1 MARPLRV
8 EFEDAIYHLS
18 ARGNARERIFQD
30 ELDRARFIELLAE
43 SAQRFDGAL
52 LCFVLM
58 SNHFHL
64 VAQTHRANLGRWM
77 QWLLVSYTVF
87 FNRRHRLSG
96 HLFQGRY
103 KSFLVQ
109 EGEYLLGLS
118 RYVHLNPVR
127 GVSLGRGNP
136 SERRARLRRFKW
148 SSYGGYAGLGRPF
161 PFVEEEMVLEELG
174 GPRRAE
180 RLRYRRFVEEGL
192 VREIENPFAAVQWQ
206 AVLGDESFV
215 QKLRDR
221 VKGLHRHRREI
232 PSLRRVAESV
242 TAEAVLE
249 RLAKKFKVPSQRM
262 LKKGERGLEA
272 RNVAMW
278 MVWESGTKSLR
289 EIGELFGGLDYAA
302 VAQRI
307 RRTRLAHNARTTR
320 KFLKEMLN
328 IET

>member
-1 MARPLRV
+1 MELLS
-8 EFEDAIYHLS
+8 ES
-18 ARGNARERIFQD
+18 AR
-30 ELDRARFIELLAE
+30 
-43 SAQRFDGAL
+43 RFDAAI

-96 HLFQGRY
+96 HLFEGRY

-109 EGEYLLGLS
+109 EGDYLLGLS

-136 SERRARLRRFKW
+136 SERRMRLRRFRW
-148 SSYGGYAGLGRPF
+148 SSYSGYAGLRKSF
-161 PFVEEEMVLEELG
+161 PFVEEKVVLGELG
-174 GPRRAE
+174 GPRRGE
-180 RLRYRRFVEEGL
+180 QLRYRRFVEEGL

-221 VKGLHRHRREI
+221 VKGLHKERREMTA
-232 PSLRRVAESV
+232 LRQGMHK
-242 TAEAVLE
+242 
-249 RLAKKFKVPSQRM
+249 AKPDEV
-262 LKKGERGLEA
+262 LKKVARKYQLNVKCLVESRERGLEA

-278 MVWESGTKSLR
+278 MIWETGERSLG

-307 RRTRLAHNARTTR
+307 RRTRLKYDRKRTR
-320 KFLKEMLN
+320 KLLGEMSN
-328 IET
+328 V

>member
-8 EFEDAIYHLS
+8 EFEDAIYHLC
-18 ARGNARERIFQD
+18 ARGNARQRVFHDQR
-30 ELDRARFIELLAE
+30 DRARFVELLGE
-43 SAQRFDGAL
+43 SARRFDAAV

-64 VAQTHRANLGRWM
+64 VAQTRRPNLGRWM
-77 QWLLVSYTVF
+77 HWLLVSYTVY
-87 FNRRHRLSG
+87 FNRRHRWSG

-109 EGEYLLGLS
+109 EGDYLLALS

-148 SSYGGYAGLGRPF
+148 SSYPGYVGLSRPF
-161 PFVEEEMVLEELG
+161 AFVEEEMVLGELG
-174 GPRRAE
+174 GQTRGE
-180 RLRYRRFVEEGL
+180 RLRYRRFVEGGL
-192 VREIENPFAAVQWQ
+192 LREIENPFAAVKWQ
-206 AVLGDESFV
+206 AVLGSESFV

-221 VKGLHRHRREI
+221 VKGLHKEQREI
-232 PSLRRVAESV
+232 TSLRHVARRAEPHKLLKRVARKHELDV
-242 TAEAVLE
+242 KQL
-249 RLAKKFKVPSQRM
+249 LQR
-262 LKKGERGLEA
+262 GGRGLHP

-278 MVWESGTKSLR
+278 MIWEMGDKSLR
-289 EIGELFGGLDYAA
+289 EIGEMFGGLDYAA

-307 RRTRLAHNARTTR
+307 RRVRLAHNPTATR
-320 KFLKEMLN
+320 KLFEEMSN
-328 IET
+328 V